1 MTTTEPAPGARN
13 LDWWPAAWVALG
25 TGLIWIVVVLYRALG
40 RGIGGEVSYS
50 LVAGAGLVIAA
61 ALGWVQTRPMP
72 RSGTVA
78 AIAVVAA
85 IALSALLTVAVYY
98 LGASLAGS

>member
-1 MTTTEPAPGARN
+1 MAGGLGGARDRAHLDRRRALPGAR
-13 LDWWPAAWVALG
+13 P
-25 TGLIWIVVVLYRALG
+25 RH
-40 RGIGGEVSYS
+40 RGEVSYS
-50 LVAGAGLVIAA
+50 LVAGAGLGIAA
-61 ALGWVQTRPMP
+61 ALGWVQTRPKP